1 MRIDKFLKN
10 SRLIKRRSVAKEAC
24 DNGRICLNGRQA
36 KAGADVKEGDEI
48 FIQFGN
54 NSMKVR
60 VIKLLETCKK
70 EEAFDMYE
78 II

>member
-1 MRIDKFLKN
+1 MLF
-10 SRLIKRRSVAKEAC
+10 RSHWAAKAIAAYAEA
-24 DNGRICLNGRQA
+24 GIVRA

-54 NSMKVR
+54 SSMKVR
-60 VIKLLETCKK
+60 FIKLLETCKK

>member
-24 DNGRICLNGRQA
+24 DNGRICLNGRQT

-54 NSMKVR
+54 SSMKVR